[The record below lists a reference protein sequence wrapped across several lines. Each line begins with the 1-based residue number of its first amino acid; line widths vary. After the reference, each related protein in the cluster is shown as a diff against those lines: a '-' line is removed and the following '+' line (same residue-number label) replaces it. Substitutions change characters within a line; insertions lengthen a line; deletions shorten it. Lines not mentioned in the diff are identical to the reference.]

1 VAQQLGSWNLREKEN
16 LHFTRQGHPYLGKLF
31 TMQLKPPH
39 RALIV
44 PFALSTLAAMAQ
56 QTPTPT
62 AVTSD
67 LGRVEITSGRD
78 NDTQQRREST
88 ASKIVIGREEIE
100 RQGDANLGEIL
111 KRMPGITLGGA
122 PGRGGG
128 IRMRGLSQGYTQ
140 ILLDGQRVPP
150 GFSVESLTP
159 EMVERVEIY
168 RAPTAETGAQA
179 IAGTINIITR
189 EGRKGMPTEL
199 KVGSSFQ
206 GGYASPT
213 ASLVKYQD
221 ADKWS
226 ANYTL
231 SVNRYAA
238 PDHSEN
244 DLTRTDGNGLT
255 QRRRVSDSHYNRE
268 GVNATAR
275 LQLKGDPGETL
286 TLMPFVLLSQGKT
299 PGMMQATESLNGA
312 ALAGSPATATSEN
325 KNHFEVVRINGQW
338 RRKLSTDSNM
348 EMKFNV
354 GGWNSHNEF
363 QQISTNTTLIP
374 SISENS
380 RVQDRSANL
389 SGKYTN
395 VMGGGHQWVSGAE
408 VESVRR
414 TQNVVG
420 AYQANAGIAG
430 TADYRASSLRYA
442 LYTQDEWQLTP
453 QWSSHLGVRHE
464 GLTTEGK
471 TSAGDVTN
479 QNNVF
484 TPLLHAMWRPNPD
497 SRDQVRM
504 SLTRSFKTPSMPTL
518 LARRTFTRD
527 DNSATNPDVS
537 GNPNLKPEIATG
549 VDVAVERYLPQGGVL
564 SASVFHRRVQNLI
577 RNVISQESSGRWLSS
592 PQNISE
598 AITEGIE
605 LEAKFRM
612 SQWIAD
618 APQIDLRNNV
628 SFYRSRVLSVMGPD
642 NRLDQQP
649 SMTANLGAD
658 YRLKSAPLTLG
669 GNVNYNPG
677 YSSRLS
683 ATQLNAVSQKRVMD
697 VYGLWRLDS
706 STAWRLTLSNLDPLS
721 YTTSSAYSSSTV
733 LENSRTQNRSWTN
746 VQILLEKKL

>member
-1 VAQQLGSWNLREKEN
+1 M
-16 LHFTRQGHPYLGKLF
+16 HFQPTAHSLL
-31 TMQLKPPH
+31 
-39 RALIV
+39 V
-44 PFALSTLAAMAQ
+44 PFALSTFAAMAQ
-56 QTPTPT
+56 PTPAPAT
-62 AVTSD
+62 GTSD
-67 LGRVEITSGRD
+67 MGRIEITSGRD

-199 KVGSSFQ
+199 KMGSSFQ
-206 GGYASPT
+206 GGYVSPT
-213 ASLVKYQD
+213 ASVVKHHD
-221 ADKWS
+221 AERWTG
-226 ANYTL
+226 NYTL
-231 SVNRYAA
+231 SVNRFAA

-244 DLTRTDGNGLT
+244 DLTRTDALGTTLR
-255 QRRRVSDSHYNRE
+255 QRVSDSHYGRQGMN
-268 GVNATAR
+268 VTAR
-275 LQLKGDPGETL
+275 LQLKGDPGETFTL
-286 TLMPFVLLSQGKT
+286 TPFVLLSQGTT
-299 PGMMQATESLNGA
+299 PSSMRATESLNGVN
-312 ALAGSPATATSEN
+312 LDGSPATATGEN
-325 KNHFEVVRINGQW
+325 KNHFELARLNGQW
-338 RRKLSTDSNM
+338 RRKLSMDSNM
-348 EMKFNV
+348 EWKFNV

-363 QQISTNTTLIP
+363 QQNSTNILLIP
-374 SISENS
+374 RVQENS
-380 RVQDRSANL
+380 QVQDRSASL

-408 VESVRR
+408 LETVRR
-414 TQNVVG
+414 SQSVVG
-420 AYQANAGIAG
+420 LYQKISGS
-430 TADYRASSLRYA
+430 ADFRASTMRYA
-442 LYTQDEWQLTP
+442 VYSQDEWQLTP
-453 QWSSHLGVRHE
+453 NWSTHVGARSE
-464 GLTTEGK
+464 GLTTEGS

-479 QNNVF
+479 RNSVF
-484 TPLLHAMWRPNPD
+484 TPLLHAMWRPDPN

-504 SLTRSFKTPSMPTL
+504 SLTRSFKTPSMPIL
-518 LARRTFTRD
+518 LARRAYTRD

-549 VDVAVERYLPQGGVL
+549 LDVAVERYLPQGGVL

-577 RNVISQESSGRWLSS
+577 RSVTTLEPGVTGRWLSR

-598 AITEGIE
+598 AVTEGVE
-605 LEAKFRM
+605 LEAKFRLD
-612 SQWIAD
+612 QWIAE
-618 APQIDLRNNV
+618 APHIDLRNNL

-649 SMTANLGAD
+649 TMTANLGAD
-658 YRLKSAPLTLG
+658 YRLKSAPLTIG

-677 YSSRLS
+677 YSTRLS
-683 ATQLNAVSQKRVMD
+683 AEQLTTVSQKQVMD

-706 STAWRLTLSNLDPLS
+706 STAWRLTLSNLDPRT
-721 YTTSSAYSSSTV
+721 YTTGSIYSGNGV
-733 LENSRTQNRSWTN
+733 AENSRIQNRSWTN

>member
-1 VAQQLGSWNLREKEN
+1 
-16 LHFTRQGHPYLGKLF
+16 
-31 TMQLKPPH
+31 
-39 RALIV
+39 
-44 PFALSTLAAMAQ
+44 MAQ
-56 QTPTPT
+56 PTPAPAT
-62 AVTSD
+62 GTSD
-67 LGRVEITSGRD
+67 MGRIEITSGRD

-199 KVGSSFQ
+199 KMGSSFQ
-206 GGYASPT
+206 GGYVSPT
-213 ASLVKYQD
+213 ASVVKHHD
-221 ADKWS
+221 AERWTG
-226 ANYTL
+226 NYTL
-231 SVNRYAA
+231 SVNRFAA

-244 DLTRTDGNGLT
+244 DLTRTDALGTTLR
-255 QRRRVSDSHYNRE
+255 QRVSDSHYGRQGMN
-268 GVNATAR
+268 VTAR
-275 LQLKGDPGETL
+275 LQLKGDPGETFTL
-286 TLMPFVLLSQGKT
+286 TPFVLLSQGTT
-299 PGMMQATESLNGA
+299 PSSMRATESLNGVN
-312 ALAGSPATATSEN
+312 LDGSPATATGEN
-325 KNHFEVVRINGQW
+325 KNHFELARLNGQW
-338 RRKLSTDSNM
+338 RRKLSMDSNM
-348 EMKFNV
+348 EWKFNV

-363 QQISTNTTLIP
+363 QQNSTNILLIP
-374 SISENS
+374 RVQENS
-380 RVQDRSANL
+380 QVQDRSASL

-408 VESVRR
+408 LETVRR
-414 TQNVVG
+414 SQSVVG
-420 AYQANAGIAG
+420 LYQKISGS
-430 TADYRASSLRYA
+430 ADFRASTMRYA
-442 LYTQDEWQLTP
+442 VYSQDEWQLTP
-453 QWSSHLGVRHE
+453 NWSTHVGARSE
-464 GLTTEGK
+464 GLTTEGS

-479 QNNVF
+479 RNSVF
-484 TPLLHAMWRPNPD
+484 TPLLHAMWRPDPN

-504 SLTRSFKTPSMPTL
+504 SLTRSFKTPSMPIL
-518 LARRTFTRD
+518 LARRAYTRD

-549 VDVAVERYLPQGGVL
+549 LDVAVERYLPQGGVL

-577 RNVISQESSGRWLSS
+577 RSVTTLEPGVTGRWLSR

-598 AITEGIE
+598 AVTEGVE
-605 LEAKFRM
+605 LEAKFRLD
-612 SQWIAD
+612 QWIAE
-618 APQIDLRNNV
+618 APHIDLRNNL

-649 SMTANLGAD
+649 TMTANLGAD
-658 YRLKSAPLTLG
+658 YRLKSAPLTIG

-677 YSSRLS
+677 YSTRLS
-683 ATQLNAVSQKRVMD
+683 AEQLTTVSQKQVMD

-706 STAWRLTLSNLDPLS
+706 STAWRLTLSNLDPRT
-721 YTTSSAYSSSTV
+721 YTTGSIYSGNGV
-733 LENSRTQNRSWTN
+733 AENSRIQNRSWTN

>member
-1 VAQQLGSWNLREKEN
+1 MNSFDLARRLLVTFPWVWGV
-16 LHFTRQGHPYLGKLF
+16 
-31 TMQLKPPH
+31 
-39 RALIV
+39 V
-44 PFALSTLAAMAQ
+44 PVMAQ
-56 QTPTPT
+56 SAPT
-62 AVTSD
+62 VD
-67 LGRVEITSGRD
+67 MGRVEVTSGRD

-100 RQGDANLGEIL
+100 RQGDSNLGEIL

-159 EMVERVEIY
+159 EMIERVEIY

-206 GGYASPT
+206 GGYASPS
-213 ASLVKYQD
+213 ASLVKYHD
-221 ADKWS
+221 AEKWT

-244 DLTRTDGNGLT
+244 DLTRVDGTGT
-255 QRRRVSDSHYNRE
+255 TVRHRVSDSHYGRE
-268 GVNATAR
+268 GMNATAR

-286 TLMPFVLLSQGKT
+286 TLMPFMALSQGRT
-299 PGMMQATESLNGA
+299 PGLMQATETLNDVA
-312 ALAGSPATATSEN
+312 AVGSPATANNEN
-325 KNHFEVVRINGQW
+325 QNHFVVARLNGQW
-338 RRKLSTDSNM
+338 RRKLSADSNM
-348 EMKFNV
+348 EWKFNV

-363 QQISTNTTLIP
+363 QQSSTNPLLIP
-374 SISENS
+374 RVSENS
-380 RVQDRSANL
+380 HVQDRSVNL

-408 VESVRR
+408 AESVRR
-414 TQNVVG
+414 TQSVVG
-420 AYQANAGIAG
+420 AYQAVPGS
-430 TADYRASSLRYA
+430 ADYSASSMRYA
-442 LYTQDEWQLTP
+442 MYSQDEWQLTP
-453 QWSSHLGVRHE
+453 KWSSHVGARYE
-464 GLTTEGK
+464 GLTTEGN
-471 TSAGDVTN
+471 TSSGVVTN
-479 QNNVF
+479 NNSVF

-504 SLTRSFKTPSMPTL
+504 SLTRSFKTPTMPTL
-518 LARRTFTRD
+518 LARRTYTRD
-527 DNSATNPDVS
+527 ENSATNPDVS
-537 GNPNLKPEIATG
+537 GNPNLKPEVATG

-564 SASVFHRRVQNLI
+564 SASAFHRRVQNLI
-577 RNVISQESSGRWLSS
+577 RNVTTQESGGRWLSS

-598 AITEGIE
+598 AVTEGIE
-605 LEAKFRM
+605 LEAKFRLD
-612 SQWIAD
+612 QWIDD
-618 APQIDLRNNV
+618 APHIDLRNNV
-628 SFYRSRVLSVMGPD
+628 SFYRSRVLSIMGPD

-658 YRLKSAPLTLG
+658 YRLKAVPLTLG

-677 YSSRLS
+677 YTTRLS
-683 ATQLNAVSQKRVMD
+683 AEQLTTISQKRVMD
-697 VYGLWRLDS
+697 LYGLWRVDS
-706 STAWRLTLSNLDPLS
+706 STAWRLTLSNLDPRNYNTGS
-721 YTTSSAYSSSTV
+721 VYRSNSV
-733 LENSRTQNRSWTN
+733 VENSLTQNRTWTN

>member
-1 VAQQLGSWNLREKEN
+1 M
-16 LHFTRQGHPYLGKLF
+16 HFQPTAHSLL
-31 TMQLKPPH
+31 
-39 RALIV
+39 V
-44 PFALSTLAAMAQ
+44 PFALSTFAAMAQ
-56 QTPTPT
+56 PTPAPAT
-62 AVTSD
+62 GTSD
-67 LGRVEITSGRD
+67 MGRIEITSGRD

-199 KVGSSFQ
+199 KMGSSFQ
-206 GGYASPT
+206 GGYVSPT
-213 ASLVKYQD
+213 ASVVKHHD
-221 ADKWS
+221 AERWTG
-226 ANYTL
+226 NYTL
-231 SVNRYAA
+231 SVNRFAA

-244 DLTRTDGNGLT
+244 DLTRTDALGTTLR
-255 QRRRVSDSHYNRE
+255 QRVSDSHYGRQGMN
-268 GVNATAR
+268 VTAR
-275 LQLKGDPGETL
+275 LQLKGDPGETFTL
-286 TLMPFVLLSQGKT
+286 TPFVLLSQGTT
-299 PGMMQATESLNGA
+299 PSSMRATESLNGVN
-312 ALAGSPATATSEN
+312 LDGSPATATGEN
-325 KNHFEVVRINGQW
+325 KNHFELARLNGQW
-338 RRKLSTDSNM
+338 RRKLSMDSNM
-348 EMKFNV
+348 EWKFNV

-363 QQISTNTTLIP
+363 QQTSTNILLIP
-374 SISENS
+374 RVQENS
-380 RVQDRSANL
+380 QVQDRSASL

-408 VESVRR
+408 LETVRR
-414 TQNVVG
+414 SQSVVG
-420 AYQANAGIAG
+420 LYQKISGS
-430 TADYRASSLRYA
+430 ADFRASTMRYA
-442 LYTQDEWQLTP
+442 VYSQDEWQLTP
-453 QWSSHLGVRHE
+453 NWSTHVGARSE
-464 GLTTEGK
+464 GLTTEGS

-479 QNNVF
+479 RNSVF

-497 SRDQVRM
+497 SRNQVRM
-504 SLTRSFKTPSMPTL
+504 SLTRSFKTPSMPIL
-518 LARRTFTRD
+518 LARRAYTRD

-549 VDVAVERYLPQGGVL
+549 LDVAVERYLPQGGVL

-577 RNVISQESSGRWLSS
+577 RSVTTLEPGVTGRWLSR

-598 AITEGIE
+598 AVTEGVE
-605 LEAKFRM
+605 LEAKFRLD
-612 SQWIAD
+612 QWIAE
-618 APQIDLRNNV
+618 APHIDLRNNL

-649 SMTANLGAD
+649 TMTANLGAD
-658 YRLKSAPLTLG
+658 YRLKSAPLTIG

-677 YSSRLS
+677 YSTRLS
-683 ATQLNAVSQKRVMD
+683 AEQLTTVSQKQVMD

-706 STAWRLTLSNLDPLS
+706 STAWRLTLSNLDPRT
-721 YTTSSAYSSSTV
+721 YTTGSIYSGNGV
-733 LENSRTQNRSWTN
+733 AENSRIQNRSWTN

>member
-1 VAQQLGSWNLREKEN
+1 M
-16 LHFTRQGHPYLGKLF
+16 HFQPTAPSLL
-31 TMQLKPPH
+31 
-39 RALIV
+39 V
-44 PFALSTLAAMAQ
+44 PFALSTFAAMAQ
-56 QTPTPT
+56 PTPAPAT
-62 AVTSD
+62 GTSD
-67 LGRVEITSGRD
+67 MGRIEITSGRD

-199 KVGSSFQ
+199 KMGSSFQ
-206 GGYASPT
+206 GGYVSPT
-213 ASLVKYQD
+213 ASVVKHHD
-221 ADKWS
+221 AERWTG
-226 ANYTL
+226 NYTL
-231 SVNRYAA
+231 SVNRFAA

-244 DLTRTDGNGLT
+244 DLTRTDALGTTLR
-255 QRRRVSDSHYNRE
+255 QRVSDSHYGRQGMN
-268 GVNATAR
+268 VTAR
-275 LQLKGDPGETL
+275 LQLKGDPGETFTL
-286 TLMPFVLLSQGKT
+286 TPFVLLSQGTT
-299 PGMMQATESLNGA
+299 PSSMRATESLNGVN
-312 ALAGSPATATSEN
+312 LDGSPATATGEN
-325 KNHFEVVRINGQW
+325 KNHFELARLNGQW
-338 RRKLSTDSNM
+338 RRKLSMDSNM
-348 EMKFNV
+348 EWKFNV

-363 QQISTNTTLIP
+363 QQNSTNILLIP
-374 SISENS
+374 RVQENS
-380 RVQDRSANL
+380 QVQDRSASL

-408 VESVRR
+408 LETVRR
-414 TQNVVG
+414 SQSVVG
-420 AYQANAGIAG
+420 LYQKISGS
-430 TADYRASSLRYA
+430 ADFRASTMRYA
-442 LYTQDEWQLTP
+442 VYSQDEWQLTP
-453 QWSSHLGVRHE
+453 NWSTHVGARSE
-464 GLTTEGK
+464 GLTTEGS

-479 QNNVF
+479 RNSVF

-518 LARRTFTRD
+518 LARRAYTRD

-549 VDVAVERYLPQGGVL
+549 LDVAVERYLPQGGVL

-577 RNVISQESSGRWLSS
+577 RSVTTLEPGVTGRWLSR

-598 AITEGIE
+598 AVTEGVE
-605 LEAKFRM
+605 LEAKFRLD
-612 SQWIAD
+612 QWIAE
-618 APQIDLRNNV
+618 APHIDLRNNL

-649 SMTANLGAD
+649 TMTANLGAD
-658 YRLKSAPLTLG
+658 YRLKSAPLTFG

-677 YSSRLS
+677 YSTRLS
-683 ATQLNAVSQKRVMD
+683 AEQLTTVSQKQVMD

-706 STAWRLTLSNLDPLS
+706 STAWRLTLSNLDPRT
-721 YTTSSAYSSSTV
+721 YTTGSIYSGNGV
-733 LENSRTQNRSWTN
+733 AENSRIQNRSWTN

>member
-1 VAQQLGSWNLREKEN
+1 MYITPFAR
-16 LHFTRQGHPYLGKLF
+16 TLF
-31 TMQLKPPH
+31 
-39 RALIV
+39 V
-44 PFALSTLAAMAQ
+44 PFALGATAALAQ
-56 QTPTPT
+56 QANAP
-62 AVTSD
+62 AATSD
-67 LGRVEITSGRD
+67 MGRIEISSGRD

-206 GGYASPT
+206 GGYAAPT
-213 ASLVKYQD
+213 ASMVKYHD
-221 ADKWS
+221 AEKWS

-231 SVNRYAA
+231 SVNRFAA

-244 DLTRTDGNGLT
+244 DLDRTETAGVT
-255 QRRRVSDSHYNRE
+255 QRRRVSDSHYARE
-268 GVNATAR
+268 GMNATAR
-275 LQLKGDPGETL
+275 IQLKGDPGESF
-286 TLMPFVLLSQGKT
+286 TLMPFVALSQGVT
-299 PGMMQATESLNGA
+299 PGTIQATQTSTKLGVPV
-312 ALAGSPATATSEN
+312 GSATATSEN
-325 KNHFEVVRINGQW
+325 QNHFAIGRLNGQW
-338 RRKLSTDSNM
+338 RRKLSADSNM
-348 EMKFNV
+348 EWKFNV

-363 QQISTNTTLIP
+363 KQTSSNALLIP
-374 SISENS
+374 VATESS
-380 RVQDRSANL
+380 RVQDRSANV

-395 VMGGGHQWVSGAE
+395 VLGGGHQWVSGSE
-408 VESVRR
+408 IESVRR
-414 TQNVVG
+414 TQSIVG
-420 AYQANAGIAG
+420 AYQTMAGS
-430 TADYRASSLRYA
+430 ADYKASSMRYA
-442 LYTQDEWQLTP
+442 LYSQDEWQLNP
-453 QWSSHLGVRHE
+453 HWSTHVGARYE
-464 GLTTEGK
+464 GLTTEGS
-471 TSAGDVTN
+471 TSAGDVSNTN
-479 QNNVF
+479 SVF
-484 TPLLHAMWRPNPD
+484 TPLLHAMWRPDPN

-504 SLTRSFKTPSMPTL
+504 SLTRSFKTPPMPTL
-518 LARRTFTRD
+518 LARRTYTRD
-527 DNSATNPDVS
+527 SNSATNPDVS

-549 VDVAVERYLPQGGVL
+549 LDVAVERYLPQGGVL

-577 RNVISQESSGRWLSS
+577 RNVTTLEPGLTGRWLSS

-612 SQWIAD
+612 DQWIAD
-618 APQIDLRNNV
+618 APHIDLRNNL

-649 SMTANLGAD
+649 AMTANLGAD
-658 YRLKSAPLTLG
+658 YRLKSVPLTVG
-669 GNVNYNPG
+669 GNVNFNPG
-677 YSSRLS
+677 YNTRLS
-683 ATQLNAVSQKRVMD
+683 AEQLVTVSQKRVID

-706 STAWRLTLSNLDPLS
+706 STAWRLTLSNLDPRL
-721 YTTSSAYSSSTV
+721 YNTGSAYSTGGL

>member
-1 VAQQLGSWNLREKEN
+1 M
-16 LHFTRQGHPYLGKLF
+16 HFKHPAHTLL
-31 TMQLKPPH
+31 
-39 RALIV
+39 V
-44 PFALSTLAAMAQ
+44 PFALSTFAALAQ
-56 QTPTPT
+56 QTPAPATPT
-62 AVTSD
+62 LD
-67 LGRVEITSGRD
+67 MGRVEITSGRD
-78 NDTQQRREST
+78 NETQQRREST

-128 IRMRGLSQGYTQ
+128 IRMRGMSQGYTQ

-189 EGRKGMPTEL
+189 EGRKGMPIEL

-206 GGYASPT
+206 GGYVAPT
-213 ASLVKYQD
+213 ASIVKYHD

-226 ANYTL
+226 GNYTL
-231 SVNRYAA
+231 SVNRFAA

-244 DLTRTDGNGLT
+244 DLTRTDASGTTLR
-255 QRRRVSDSHYNRE
+255 QRVSDSHYSRHGMN
-268 GVNATAR
+268 VSAR
-275 LQLKGDPGETL
+275 LQLKGDPGETFTL
-286 TLMPFVLLSQGKT
+286 TPFVVLSQGKT
-299 PGMMQATESLNGA
+299 PSSILASESLNGVNV
-312 ALAGSPATATSEN
+312 AGSPATASSEIN
-325 KNHFEVVRINGQW
+325 NHFELARLNGQW

-348 EMKFNV
+348 EWKFNL

-363 QQISTNTTLIP
+363 RQTSTNTSLIP
-374 SISENS
+374 SVSENS
-380 RVQDRSANL
+380 HVQDRSFSL
-389 SGKYTN
+389 GGKYTN
-395 VMGGGHQWVSGAE
+395 VMGGGHQWVSGSE
-408 VESVRR
+408 LESVRR
-414 TQNVVG
+414 TQSVVG
-420 AYQANAGIAG
+420 SYLANAGIAG
-430 TADYRASSLRYA
+430 SADFSASTMRYA
-442 LYTQDEWQLTP
+442 LYSQDEWQLTP
-453 QWSSHLGVRHE
+453 HWSTHVGARYE
-464 GLTTEGK
+464 GLTTEGS
-471 TSAGDVTN
+471 TRVGEVTN
-479 QNNVF
+479 RNSVF

-518 LARRTFTRD
+518 LARRAYTRD
-527 DNSATNPDVS
+527 DNSATNPDSS
-537 GNPNLKPEIATG
+537 GNPNLKPEVATG
-549 VDVAVERYLPQGGVL
+549 LDVAVERYLPQGGVL
-564 SASVFHRRVQNLI
+564 SASAFHRRVQNLI
-577 RNVISQESSGRWLSS
+577 RSVTTLEPGVNGRWLSS

-598 AITEGIE
+598 AVTEGIE

-612 SQWIAD
+612 DQWIAD
-618 APQIDLRNNV
+618 APPIDLRNNM

-658 YRLKSAPLTLG
+658 YRLKSAPLTIG

-677 YSSRLS
+677 YSTRLS
-683 ATQLNAVSQKRVMD
+683 AQQLATVSQKRVMD

-706 STAWRLTLSNLDPLS
+706 STAWRLTLSNLDPRS
-721 YTTSSAYSSSTV
+721 YNTGSVYSGSGVT
-733 LENSRTQNRSWTN
+733 ENSRTQNRSWTN